1 MKEDISLLM
10 RLRIIDLDIWVM
22 WKNKKKQFYTSRERS
37 RDVPDL
43 ESEESAA
50 QRDN

>member
-1 MKEDISLLM
+1 MKEEIWLLM
-10 RLRIIDLDIWVM
+10 HLRIIYLDIWVM
-22 WKNKKKQFYTSRERS
+22 WKNKKKQFYTSRERL

-50 QRDN
+50 